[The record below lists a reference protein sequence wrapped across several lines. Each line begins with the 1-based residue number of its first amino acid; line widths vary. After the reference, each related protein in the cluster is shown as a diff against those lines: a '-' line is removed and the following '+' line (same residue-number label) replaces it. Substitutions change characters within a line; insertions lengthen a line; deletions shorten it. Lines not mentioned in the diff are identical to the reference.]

1 MSQGFEFRPGEINI
15 PKIPIKRI
23 ITFSAIILIVIILS
37 SSIYTIDANENGV
50 VLRFGKYHTTTMP
63 GLHFK
68 LPYGIDKVYPV
79 DVANQFKEEFGLRTE
94 SPGVRTRYANQNFAE
109 ESWILTGD
117 LNIAEV
123 KCIIQYTIIDP
134 VAYLFNV
141 RDVTNTIRDVSEA
154 TMRLIVGDRSFHEA
168 LQSERKNIADL
179 TKIHMQAILD
189 QYKSGISIQL
199 VQLQDVH
206 PPLPVADSF
215 NEVNRAKQEQETA
228 VNEAR
233 QAYNKEIYRVQGEA
247 QKMLNE
253 AGGYAI
259 ERVNNAQGDV
269 AMFAAVLKEYK
280 KAPQITRDRLYLE
293 TMGKVLSNIPDKVVV
308 DAKLESI
315 LPLLN
320 LDQGGQK

>member
-1 MSQGFEFRPGEINI
+1 V
-15 PKIPIKRI
+15 KRI
-23 ITFSAIILIVIILS
+23 ITFSAIILIIIVLG

-50 VLRFGKYHTTTMP
+50 VLRFGKYYTTTMP

-68 LPYGIDKVYPV
+68 LPYGIDKVYHV
-79 DVANQFKEEFGLRTE
+79 EVAYQFKEEFGFRTE
-94 SPGVRTRYANQNFAE
+94 SPGVRTRYANKNFE
-109 ESWILTGD
+109 DESWILTGD

-123 KCIIQYTIIDP
+123 KWIIQYKIVDP

-154 TMRLIVGDRSFHEA
+154 TVRLIVGDRSFHEA

-179 TKIHMQAILD
+179 TKIHMQEILD
-189 QYKSGISIQL
+189 KYQSGISVQL

-206 PPLPVADSF
+206 PPQPVADSF

-269 AMFAAVLKEYK
+269 AMFAAVLEEYK

-293 TMGKVLSNIPDKVVV
+293 TMGKVLSKIPDKVIV
-308 DAKLESI
+308 DAKLESV